1 MKFQVLSSKTL
12 LSSVGP
18 TVAVTV
24 WPVLW
29 AREWAFWLSKGS
41 LIHHREDR
49 EAWGSPGCSRFGSH
63 SVWESIRC
71 LLGCPESSGQCSP
84 SAITPSSLKCHTKK
98 LSLILRGEP
107 NQSMLWADHE
117 TNKEIN
123 SSRDVE
129 EKTLQRF
136 GYVSAG
142 RWTPK
147 VRSVGIAR
155 TVPSSAL
162 NRRDT
167 EKRQC
172 DQDPRNRPPQETISL
187 GLQYGN
193 QGCRQAA
200 EVLPRTQREG
210 GASIGV
216 FLPPAFYSCSF
227 LFKTTYVHMM
237 DMCGVCVYDEYKVCI
252 YILCVCMF
260 MCISMFI
267 CINVC
272 ECRCGVRV
280 GYICMCVCR
289 VLWMMCMY
297 CMYVCL
303 FVCA

>member
-24 WPVLW
+24 WPGLW

-193 QGCRQAA
+193 QGCRRAA

-216 FLPPAFYSCSF
+216 FLPLHFIHAVFF
-227 LFKTTYVHMM
+227 LKLLMCTWWICVGYVYMMSVRYVSTY
-237 DMCGVCVYDEYKVCI
+237 Y
-252 YILCVCMF
+252 VCMF
-260 MCISMFI
+260 MYISMFI

-303 FVCA
+303 CVCA